1 MNTLSISLLQAQPTP
16 ESNFMPLIMILAMI
30 AIFYFFMYRP
40 QRKRQ
45 KELQKFQNSL
55 INLVVFDMV
64 SLKCPFNSGQKLL
77 FDRVFN
83 HGIWHGNSNYAIFIR
98 DEVEVRKIDI
108 KSHLGDIITNFIQ
121 DTLPLVW
128 HLNLLSFFQLYDFST
143 VFTDKNNIF

>member
-55 INLVVFDMV
+55 TVGQRVITSGGIYGTVKDTKNGESFIVIEIANGVKVEIDRNYVFADPANMM
-64 SLKCPFNSGQKLL
+64 Q
-77 FDRVFN
+77 R
-83 HGIWHGNSNYAIFIR
+83 
-98 DEVEVRKIDI
+98 
-108 KSHLGDIITNFIQ
+108 
-121 DTLPLVW
+121 
-128 HLNLLSFFQLYDFST
+128 
-143 VFTDKNNIF
+143 